1 MNMTLTD
8 DKKTIIITMPIDLKR
23 RGSRR
28 QIIIPDGMKLPFF
41 KPKQDEAIVRA
52 LARAFKWQKEIETGK
67 VRSAKELASREKM
80 DPAFMSKTIRL
91 TQLAPDIVEAIIE
104 GRQPKSLALSDLMRG
119 FSDVWLEQRDVLGFT
134 AIHSS

>member
-1 MNMTLTD
+1 MDMKLTD

-28 QIIIPDGMKLPFF
+28 QIIIPEGVKLPFF
-41 KPKQDEAIVRA
+41 KPKQDEAMVRA

-67 VRSAKELASREKM
+67 VRSAKELASREKI
-80 DPAFMSKTIRL
+80 DSAFMNKTIRL
-91 TQLAPDIVEAIIE
+91 TQLAPDIVEAITE

-119 FSDVWLEQRDVLGFT
+119 FSDEWPQQREALGFPQPKG
-134 AIHSS
+134 